1 MSFFNNFQ
9 SDRFPGP
16 ITGNPLHGLCEK
28 VCIQVN
34 KVFDA
39 CIKQVTEEDVTIVVT
54 NPVPPNPVQPLT
66 FISAKNIY
74 AAGTVTNLVVSRLDD
89 KPKYARVQC
98 DVVIPLEVIYVD
110 ANGVEGKGVATM
122 TVEEDVILHIPE
134 ESIIPFSI
142 EAVTGV
148 VCPEGSF
155 VGTNTFDVTACVTL
169 ILKVVVEVELLV
181 PSYGY
186 CPIPPCQE
194 YNQELCATYFEL
206 PLYPGS
212 APQTNIKVV
221 NGK

>member
-16 ITGNPLHGLCEK
+16 ISGNPLHGLCEK
-28 VCIQVN
+28 VCIQVSR
-34 KVFDA
+34 VFDA
-39 CIKQVTEEDVTIVVT
+39 CIKQVTEEDVYITLV
-54 NPVPPNPVQPLT
+54 NPTPPCPASPLT

-74 AAGTVTNLVVSRLDD
+74 AAGTVTNLTVERLDD
-89 KPKYARVQC
+89 KPKYARVRC
-98 DVVIPLEVIYVD
+98 DVIIPLEVIYVD
-110 ANGVEGKGVATM
+110 ANGVEGKGLANMSVHQ
-122 TVEEDVILHIPE
+122 DVILHIPE
-134 ESIIPFSI
+134 QSIIPFQI

-148 VCPEGSF
+148 VCPEGVY
-155 VGTNTFDVTACVTL
+155 VGEASFDVVACVTL

-194 YNQELCATYFEL
+194 YNQELCATYFEM

-212 APQTNIKVV
+212 SPETNL
-221 NGK
+221 